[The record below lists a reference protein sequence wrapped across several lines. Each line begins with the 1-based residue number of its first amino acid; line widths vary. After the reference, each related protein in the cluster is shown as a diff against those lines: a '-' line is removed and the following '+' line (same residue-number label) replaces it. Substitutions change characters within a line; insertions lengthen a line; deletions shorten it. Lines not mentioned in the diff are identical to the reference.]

1 MRKFYFKLND
11 EGTLDLKMPSGF
23 KRPKEAERQ
32 TVLIKEITYDEAT
45 EMFEDLKH
53 QLMR

>member
-1 MRKFYFKLND
+1 MRKFTFELND

-45 EMFEDLKH
+45 EMYEDLKF
-53 QLMR
+53 LLKR